1 MDTTFRSVLE
11 LVRDDPSAIVDDSSF
26 DKIIDTLY
34 EACKVDDNF
43 LSSLFQSVPNIE
55 ETILQLTVGTNS
67 KAASFGIRLLGLC
80 IRYQRLPYQ
89 QYNSLLKQLLS
100 CAAPNIVCAVLGV
113 LKMIVL
119 ECDGLYWLL
128 EERLHILILSQLST
142 SSYFVGRIAEI
153 VHQILVAC
161 VENITEEKSHA
172 SGLKK
177 LCKTC
182 LDDLSVLSTAEDN
195 HQLSFATIT
204 RLASCIVGSSL
215 STEVL
220 QYLFTNFW
228 SLNKWCGGLTT
239 CTSEE
244 CQLIV
249 SFFETCIHNN
259 WYDKCTICTIL

>member
-1 MDTTFRSVLE
+1 METTLRSVLE

-26 DKIIDTLY
+26 DKIIDTLHG
-34 EACKVDDNF
+34 ACKVDDTF

-55 ETILQLTVGTNS
+55 ETILQLTVSMNS

-89 QYNSLLKQLLS
+89 QYTSLLKQLLS
-100 CAAPNIVCAVLGV
+100 STAPNIVCAVLGV

-128 EERLHILILSQLST
+128 EERLHILILNQLST
-142 SSYFVGRIAEI
+142 SSYFVSRIAENV
-153 VHQILVAC
+153 VHQILVTC
-161 VENITEEKSHA
+161 VENIIEEKSHA
-172 SGLKK
+172 SGHGLKES
-177 LCKTC
+177 CKTC

-195 HQLSFATIT
+195 HQSYNVSFAIIM

-228 SLNKWCGGLTT
+228 SLSKWWGGLTT
-239 CTSEE
+239 CTSER

-249 SFFETCIHNN
+249 TFFETCIQNN
-259 WYDKCTICTIL
+259 W